1 MGNGPPPEGP
11 AMRRSMETRCCAAL
25 DRDPAVTFLGIA
37 AETIATKQSS
47 DCREDCLPLLR
58 HALSGDR
65 VNPDRPVNFLQHLEA
80 AGGGGRIRACQGQP
94 GKQSGNCCS
103 TATAIGVVP
112 CTSRRDV
119 QVTTQLSTDRSQR
132 CNYRINRR

>member
-80 AGGGGRIRACQGQP
+80 AGGGGVASEHAKGSLESKAEIAVLRQQ
-94 GKQSGNCCS
+94 QS
-103 TATAIGVVP
+103 ALFPARHVVMF
-112 CTSRRDV
+112 R
-119 QVTTQLSTDRSQR
+119 
-132 CNYRINRR
+132 